1 MLVTGS
7 WPLNPGYNPSM
18 PYLIDGHNLI
28 PRLGISLSE
37 AEDEMQLMSL
47 VQEFCRLS
55 RKQAHIYFDGAP
67 PGQPV
72 TRKSGAVTAHFVR
85 MPAEADDAI
94 AARLTQLGGDAQNWV
109 VVSSDHRVQA
119 EGRAAR
125 AQVIT
130 SEAFS
135 RQLRDTLAGAVG
147 SRKSTAGMSQ
157 AELDEWLEIFKIK

>member
-1 MLVTGS
+1 
-7 WPLNPGYNPSM
+7 M

-37 AEDEMQLMSL
+37 ADDEMQLVSL
-47 VQEFCRLS
+47 LQEFCRLN
-55 RKQAHIYFDGAP
+55 RKQAHVYFDGAP
-67 PGQPV
+67 PGQSA
-72 TRKSGAVTAHFVR
+72 TRKYGAVTARFVR
-85 MPAEADDAI
+85 APAEADDAI
-94 AARLTQLGGDAQNWV
+94 AARLRQLGGEAQNWV

-135 RQLRDTLAGAVG
+135 RQLRDTLKAAVG
-147 SRKSTAGMSQ
+147 SRKSSAGMSE
-157 AELDEWLEIFKIK
+157 AELGEWLEIFKIK